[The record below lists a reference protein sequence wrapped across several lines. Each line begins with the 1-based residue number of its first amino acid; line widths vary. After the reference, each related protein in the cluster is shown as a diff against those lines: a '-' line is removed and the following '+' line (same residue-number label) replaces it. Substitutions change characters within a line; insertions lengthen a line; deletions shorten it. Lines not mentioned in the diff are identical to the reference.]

1 MRRGRNALKLPR
13 EKRRF
18 LLLLALAALL
28 SREAMSQQVT
38 LPPVNLGDTSFLDGI
53 ALPGWLVEEIGQ
65 GVHDGKVTDENGNA
79 LPGKPSVTTITSL
92 THVAWIS
99 HAKLF
104 GGWYGAEIV
113 VSAAH
118 VDLGAAGDGGGLG
131 DITVGPLILQWPQ
144 AHLLKM
150 PIYQR
155 AVLDFDLPT
164 GKYSPSSSVN
174 IGSNQWDVQPY
185 YAFTLFP
192 VKRLETSWR
201 IHYLW
206 NSENSSPPVVLQAQN
221 TQAGQAIHLN
231 STVSFR
237 VFRGLYVG
245 ADGYYL
251 KQITDHR
258 INGESIESSEQQIGA
273 FGPGAVIMS
282 GKWLVFVNG
291 YHEVGAENMPQ
302 GNKLVLR
309 LAKAF

>member
-1 MRRGRNALKLPR
+1 MWTAPSEMGYIQR
-13 EKRRF
+13 
-18 LLLLALAALL
+18 LLLVLAFAVLL
-28 SREAMSQQVT
+28 KPEAKSQQVT

-65 GVHDGKVTDENGNA
+65 GVHDGKATDLNGNA
-79 LPGKPSVTTITSL
+79 LPGKTDITAITSL

-99 HAKLF
+99 HAKVF
-104 GGWYGAEIV
+104 GGWYGGEIV

-118 VDLGAAGDGGGLG
+118 VNLGTAGDGGGIG

-144 AHLLKM
+144 AHLFKM

-206 NSENSSPPVVLQAQN
+206 NSKNSSPPAALQAQN
-221 TQAGQAIHLN
+221 IQAGQAVHLN
-231 STVSFR
+231 STLSFR

-251 KQITDHR
+251 KQITDHQ
-258 INGESIESSEQQIGA
+258 INGRPIRNSEQQIGSI
-273 FGPGAVIMS
+273 GPGAVIVS
-282 GKWLVFVNG
+282 GKWLFFLNA
-291 YHEVGAENMPQ
+291 YHEIGGQNIPE
-302 GNKLVLR
+302 GNKVVLR